1 MGLAG
6 RVVTGD
12 LVVVA
17 LGEGVG
23 GGDQSPLGTPHGAI
37 TGGQPE
43 GRHVANTT
51 PTGQF
56 AVKSD
61 PQAGRHTEFSLY
73 SVEPL
78 AESSLTASC
87 AASRARN
94 ASNQRRLV
102 GDQRSDS
109 A

>member
-1 MGLAG
+1 MWWLWRLV
-6 RVVTGD
+6 RVW
-12 LVVVA
+12 VA
-17 LGEGVG
+17 VI
-23 GGDQSPLGTPHGAI
+23 SRHSVTPHGAI

-51 PTGQF
+51 PTGQLS
-56 AVKSD
+56 VRSD

-73 SVEPL
+73 PVEPL